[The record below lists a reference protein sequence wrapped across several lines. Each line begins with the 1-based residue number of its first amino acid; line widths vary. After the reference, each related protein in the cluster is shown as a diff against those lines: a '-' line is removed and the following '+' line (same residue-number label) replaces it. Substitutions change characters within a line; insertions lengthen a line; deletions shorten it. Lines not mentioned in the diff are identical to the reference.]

1 MAMSEDEE
9 PRDLV
14 SLLVAF
20 GHRVYHEMRGK
31 HGSRARTTFSR
42 IAVLVVLLAFG
53 GPILWTALWSMPTA
67 LAVFIGLAI
76 AFRVGRWFWRRYY
89 WR

>member
-1 MAMSEDEE
+1 MSKDEE

-20 GHRVYHEMRGK
+20 GQRVYHEMRGK

-42 IAVLVVLLAFG
+42 IAVLVVVLAFG
-53 GPILWTALWSMPTA
+53 GPILWAAVWSMPTA
-67 LAVFIGLAI
+67 LVVVIAVLVGLWV
-76 AFRVGRWFWRRYY
+76 VGWFWRRYY
-89 WR
+89 QR